1 MGCYT
6 SFAEKYTNIAAGGNV
21 DAALWQALT
30 TWGVLQAWRDLGTLC
45 PGGSHADT
53 LISIQSLTDIT
64 AEAL

>member
-6 SFAEKYTNIAAGGNV
+6 SLAEKYTNIAAGGDV

-30 TWGVLQAWRDLGTLC
+30 TWGVLQEWKDLGTLC
-45 PGGSHADT
+45 PGVSQAYI
-53 LISIQSLTDIT
+53 LISTKSPMEST